1 MSGKK
6 SSVRETAKKRDI
18 SLSAGLHDFL
28 YVIGKNYWVFLV
40 MLAFF
45 IIAIPFFTAGL
56 PGDSIFNI
64 EVTHDQLKYRLI
76 HESALQAVLAGCL
89 FFGLVDGIV
98 SFKFIQDKKETTI
111 FFSLGLTRTRL
122 FFNRCLSGVLILFVS
137 IAIPMLISLGLNI
150 HALGAYEGVVRD
162 TFYILAGLT
171 VAACVSYFVTIIVC
185 ALAGTMAETV
195 VYWCGLMATPYV
207 VCYSLNTLM
216 KTLFW
221 GNPWGAVTYT
231 QTETVRPDLMEKFSW
246 ADPCTFFYGEL
257 KTHAQFMRPLS
268 SAVPPAV
275 EPKVLIAWCV
285 IAVVLLIL
293 AVVFVK
299 RRKAEVAGI
308 AGTNRCLSEWL
319 IAVTAFLAF
328 TFMLLPSQTVCRK
341 ATR

>member
-1 MSGKK
+1 
-6 SSVRETAKKRDI
+6 
-18 SLSAGLHDFL
+18 
-28 YVIGKNYWVFLV
+28 